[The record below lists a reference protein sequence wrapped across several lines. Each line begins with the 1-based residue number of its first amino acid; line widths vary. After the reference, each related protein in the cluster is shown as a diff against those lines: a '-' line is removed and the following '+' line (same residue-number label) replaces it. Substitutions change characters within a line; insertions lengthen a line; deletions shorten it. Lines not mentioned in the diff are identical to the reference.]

1 MQAQFGK
8 EVLGSVRLEEARKH
22 KDKAETIRRAITSDT
37 DIETKRLLKAQAK
50 DESRLY
56 SKIKNARWT
65 VLARH
70 SSFLLYPYLV
80 IMHIFKLSVLVNLH
94 RKYLSL
100 FNINSLRFDFATL
113 RLRFAIIRKS
123 TAFSTHAFL
132 QHFSY
137 IYTQINMIK
146 L

>member
-56 SKIKNARWT
+56 SKKKMPDGLCWLDILRSYYT
-65 VLARH
+65 LT
-70 SSFLLYPYLV
+70 
-80 IMHIFKLSVLVNLH
+80 
-94 RKYLSL
+94 LSL
-100 FNINSLRFDFATL
+100 CTFSNSLC
-113 RLRFAIIRKS
+113 
-123 TAFSTHAFL
+123 
-132 QHFSY
+132 
-137 IYTQINMIK
+137 
-146 L
+146 